1 MAAARRRSRVFVV
14 AQDASVVGNLVFNL
28 NLKHIFSSHPEA
40 AQPDKEPEPVLSL
53 PAPVACFKQD
63 GCYDY
68 MAFAAS
74 PSGDVIASA
83 GTNRR
88 TLLYDGGGAI
98 SPGPTMRSGKTHLF
112 LVPVDDHM
120 FFAISAY
127 PRLDVPQGPPFE
139 ALQLRPGGRS
149 AWTAVP
155 DPPGLARQER
165 KDVTA
170 YFVSGALVYVS
181 LERQGTYSYDT
192 ARRRWRNEGAWVLPV
207 QGRAILVPDFLGT
220 GRRLLF
226 GFQYSFDLSRPLCV
240 VDMDAR
246 PPVIVA
252 SWTCPRPQQAW
263 RAGYMECPYIGQ
275 LSYFGGGRF
284 CISVTS
290 HNCEKRSLVS
300 FTAVELTPELH
311 FIKRQTSCYLIPQS
325 SLGGRADVI

>member
-1 MAAARRRSRVFVV
+1 VGATRRR
-14 AQDASVVGNLVFNL
+14 
-28 NLKHIFSSHPEA
+28 
-40 AQPDKEPEPVLSL
+40 
-53 PAPVACFKQD
+53 
-63 GCYDY
+63 
-68 MAFAAS
+68 
-74 PSGDVIASA
+74 
-83 GTNRR
+83 
-88 TLLYDGGGAI
+88 
-98 SPGPTMRSGKTHLF
+98 PGHL
-112 LVPVDDHM
+112 
-120 FFAISAY
+120 
-127 PRLDVPQGPPFE
+127 GP
-139 ALQLRPGGRS
+139 
-149 AWTAVP
+149 
-155 DPPGLARQER
+155 
-165 KDVTA
+165 
-170 YFVSGALVYVS
+170 
-181 LERQGTYSYDT
+181 
-192 ARRRWRNEGAWVLPV
+192 
-207 QGRAILVPDFLGT
+207 PDFLGT